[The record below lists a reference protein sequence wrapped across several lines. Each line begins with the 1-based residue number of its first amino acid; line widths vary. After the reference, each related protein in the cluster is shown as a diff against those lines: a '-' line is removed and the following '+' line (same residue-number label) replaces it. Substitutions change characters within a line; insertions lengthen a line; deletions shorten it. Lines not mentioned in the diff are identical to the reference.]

1 MDALPEVLRAPP
13 VGSPIGFAPNIAY
26 GALAFAVLLDGQ
38 LGFALEVSYF
48 AIMRDKPPQRRF
60 VAVRNVTCRDTLGG
74 ADWRGAPPTE
84 RI

>member
-1 MDALPEVLRAPP
+1 
-13 VGSPIGFAPNIAY
+13 
-26 GALAFAVLLDGQ
+26 LLDGE

-60 VAVRNVTCRDTLGG
+60 VAVRNVTCRDTFGG

>member
-1 MDALPEVLRAPP
+1 MDASSLKCSVRCRS
-13 VGSPIGFAPNIAY
+13 GRQSTSPQHRY